1 VFVCVFLLCRK
12 CYPLMKVLCD
22 KETNIVKYHTARLVT
37 FLLYYRYIRRRRTA
51 TKTKKVSDIVII
63 CECGG
68 NRLVSY
74 CMRGGSAS
82 SQAKKLPLLSMPN
95 ELEASSHRF
104 QNLDER
110 SPVSH
115 GR

>member
-68 NRLVSY
+68 NRLVCRRVLHARRECVEPSKKVA
-74 CMRGGSAS
+74 SALN
-82 SQAKKLPLLSMPN
+82 A
-95 ELEASSHRF
+95 
-104 QNLDER
+104 
-110 SPVSH
+110 
-115 GR
+115 